1 MADRARRSWFHQL
14 SGKQI
19 RFYGEIVAALQVSR
33 SHCFLSLV
41 HELLYLIHHLLLAR
55 AELKVRNLLQ
65 VLLGC
70 DGELIGGR
78 ALQRCLFRGR
88 VPFEFY
94 DGFV

>member
-1 MADRARRSWFHQL
+1 MHSRFDQL
-14 SGKQI
+14 SRQQI
-19 RFYGEIVAALQVSR
+19 RFHGEIMAALQVSR
-33 SHCFLSLV
+33 GHRFLSLV

-70 DGELIGGR
+70 GGELIGGR
-78 ALQRCLFRGR
+78 TLQRCLFRGR